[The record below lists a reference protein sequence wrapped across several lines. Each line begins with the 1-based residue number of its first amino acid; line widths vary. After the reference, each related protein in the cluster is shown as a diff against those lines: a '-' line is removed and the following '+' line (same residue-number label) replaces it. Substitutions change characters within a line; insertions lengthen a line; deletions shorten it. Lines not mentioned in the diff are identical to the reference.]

1 MSSLEGENM
10 HTQYKV
16 LSYKSDMYFHDYKLA
31 IEIDEKGHKDR
42 NIDQKIKRQKIIE
55 QELGCKFIR
64 TDLEKGELD
73 IFWAINQTFR
83 HIKQLIKKTLKSK
96 VSTRLLGLEFKS
108 DNITKSKDRKI
119 YCQKNIG
126 WL

>member
-1 MSSLEGENM
+1 M

-55 QELGCKFIR
+55 PELGCKFIR

-73 IFWAINQTFR
+73 IFWAINQIFR
-83 HIKQLIKKTLKSK
+83 HIKQLIKETLKSK

-108 DNITKSKDRKI
+108 DNITKSKARKI
-119 YCQKNIG
+119 YCQKI
-126 WL
+126 LADYK